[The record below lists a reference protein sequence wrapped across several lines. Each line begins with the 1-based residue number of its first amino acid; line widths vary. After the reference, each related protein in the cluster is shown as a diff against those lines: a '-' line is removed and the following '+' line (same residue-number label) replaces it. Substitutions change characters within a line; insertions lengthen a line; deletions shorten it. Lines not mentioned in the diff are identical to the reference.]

1 MTLSR
6 YGYFYRADY
15 RQSKKGNSDTMQLKF
30 RLLFMLAAL
39 TMLGSAQR
47 GMASTELANL
57 PKPVQDEISR
67 LCLPVQ
73 YREGATAYRNCVTAE
88 IELRSADTGSPMAQ
102 LSFDDKYAVQ
112 QACAKAG
119 SESPDQY
126 RSCINEQ
133 IVALQREPVP
143 VLNNLSDDE
152 LYAVQ
157 QTCFPAQARQGAGE
171 YRRCVNQELD
181 KLLQVQRVNLGE
193 LSVLQRNALQL
204 RCSAIS
210 TDAAGYR
217 QCLAD
222 ESGLPASQTASSD
235 AGSSSDADANVTAG
249 TTATRANN
257 NAESNLAAQPAA
269 PAETSKETETG
280 VQAQPT
286 AATLTSSDADAD
298 VQIQSTPAVPGNATA
313 IRDPAANATL
323 NDSAATAV
331 APTDSIEFPT
341 DQESLTT
348 NQNNDDVL
356 TPLAIPQAPTEV
368 QQDSEAGFQ
377 AGSDEEPGMVSG
389 ILTSITAL
397 QQRAVDGFSSLNE
410 YGRLLLAAI
419 LALPLLLVAWV
430 VFKRKRRSRY
440 ELPMDRPVMQPA
452 PAFDDDDGFDLARFQ
467 AQRAAEE
474 PTRTVRLDRAEFAA
488 KQAREAPDTAVTR
501 IATKPTLREPQP
513 DPAQNKSSGNLSG
526 FGKWLEQQPQGQ
538 RLQSCVE
545 FLIYWM
551 AYGDERYD
559 PAMKRKLFLARDLN
573 NHDLIKRWVLKRD
586 ANAFADVITWTRLH
600 ATAVQLEQIVDLLM
614 ALLVTPNSVTPVQT
628 TLLRF
633 LGDVFGMGS
642 EVLEGRFERAF
653 GHHLPGVPRVDKL
666 AWWQKLTQ
674 QQIDRWEAPFL
685 TKIPEREQLKA
696 RLGLDDDF
704 SEADVVQAFRRAA
717 RRCHPDCFNALDEQE
732 RMLAARQF
740 TKFEEAR
747 DRLLG
752 VSV

>member
-1 MTLSR
+1 
-6 YGYFYRADY
+6 
-15 RQSKKGNSDTMQLKF
+15 MQLNF

-73 YREGATAYRNCVTAE
+73 YREGATAYRNCVTTE
-88 IELRSADTGSPMAQ
+88 IELRSANTGSPMAQ

-133 IVALQREPVP
+133 IVALQQEPVP
-143 VLNNLSDDE
+143 VLYNLSDDE
-152 LYAVQ
+152 QYAVQ

-181 KLLQVQRVNLGE
+181 KLLQVPRVNLGE

-222 ESGLPASQTASSD
+222 ESGLPASQAASSD
-235 AGSSSDADANVTAG
+235 VGTSNNADVNVTTG
-249 TTATRANN
+249 TTATGTNS
-257 NAESNLAAQPAA
+257 NAESNLTAQPAA
-269 PAETSKETETG
+269 PAETSKESETG

-286 AATLTSSDADAD
+286 APTLTNSHADAD
-298 VQIQSTPAVPGNATA
+298 LQAQSTPTAPGNATA
-313 IRDPAANATL
+313 IRDPAANALL
-323 NDSAATAV
+323 NDSAAEAV
-331 APTDSIEFPT
+331 APADSIEIPA
-341 DQESLTT
+341 DQESFTN

-356 TPLAIPQAPTEV
+356 TPLAIPQAPAEV

-377 AGSDEEPGMVSG
+377 TTSDVEPGMVAG
-389 ILTSITAL
+389 ILDSIAVL
-397 QQRAVDGFSSLNE
+397 PQRALDGFSTLNE
-410 YGRLLLAAI
+410 YGKFLLAAI

-430 VFKRKRRSRY
+430 LVKRKRRNRY

-452 PAFDDDDGFDLARFQ
+452 PAFDDDIDNDEFDLARFQ

-513 DPAQNKSSGNLSG
+513 DPAQKKSTGNQSG
-526 FGKWLEQQPQGQ
+526 FGKWLAQQPQDQ

-573 NHDLIKRWVLKRD
+573 SHDLIKRWVLKRD
-586 ANAFADVITWTRLH
+586 ANAFADVIAWTRLH

-642 EVLEGRFERAF
+642 EVLEARFERAF
-653 GHHLPGVPRVDKL
+653 GHCLPGVPRVDKL
-666 AWWQKLTQ
+666 AWWQKQSQ

-696 RLGLDDDF
+696 RLGLADDF

>member
-1 MTLSR
+1 
-6 YGYFYRADY
+6 
-15 RQSKKGNSDTMQLKF
+15 MQLNF

-133 IVALQREPVP
+133 IVALQQEPVP
-143 VLNNLSDDE
+143 VLDNLSDDE
-152 LYAVQ
+152 QYAVQ

-181 KLLQVQRVNLGE
+181 KLLQVPRVNLGE

-235 AGSSSDADANVTAG
+235 AGTSSDADGTVATGTAD
-249 TTATRANN
+249 
-257 NAESNLAAQPAA
+257 NAESDLTELPAA
-269 PAETSKETETG
+269 PAVTNKNTETG
-280 VQAQPT
+280 VQAQST
-286 AATLTSSDADAD
+286 APTLTSSDSDADA
-298 VQIQSTPAVPGNATA
+298 QAQSTPTVPGNATA
-313 IRDPAANATL
+313 VRDPAANATL
-323 NDSAATAV
+323 RDSATEPV
-331 APTDSIEFPT
+331 APSESIEIPI
-341 DQESLTT
+341 DQESFAN
-348 NQNNDDVL
+348 NQDGDDVL
-356 TPLAIPQAPTEV
+356 TPLAIPQAPTEL

-377 AGSDEEPGMVSG
+377 TGSDVEPGMVSG
-389 ILTSITAL
+389 ILHSIAAL
-397 QQRAVDGFSSLNE
+397 PQRALDGFSTLNQ
-410 YGRLLLAAI
+410 YGKLLLAAI
-419 LALPLLLVAWV
+419 LALPLLLLAW
-430 VFKRKRRSRY
+430 FLLKRKRRNRF

-452 PAFDDDDGFDLARFQ
+452 PEFDDVDDDEFDLARFQ

-513 DPAQNKSSGNLSG
+513 NPAQNKNIGNQSG
-526 FGKWLEQQPQGQ
+526 FGKWLEQQPQDQ

-551 AYGDERYD
+551 AYGDERYN

-586 ANAFADVITWTRLH
+586 ANAFADVIAWTRLH

-653 GHHLPGVPRVDKL
+653 GHRLPGVPRVDKL
-666 AWWQKLTQ
+666 AWWQKLSQ